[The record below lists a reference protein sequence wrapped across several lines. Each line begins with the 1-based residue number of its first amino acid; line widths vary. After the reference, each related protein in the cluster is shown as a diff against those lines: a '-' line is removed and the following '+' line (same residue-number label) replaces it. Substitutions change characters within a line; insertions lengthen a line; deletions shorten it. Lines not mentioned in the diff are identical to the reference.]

1 MPADRIEQIQK
12 MSATMMKPAVL
23 AVFGFISGMFSGTV
37 ISLIT
42 AAYLRRSATEDALD
56 APPALT

>member
-1 MPADRIEQIQK
+1 
-12 MSATMMKPAVL
+12 MMKPAVL